1 MWCVFAVSIS
11 QACINLCVLLDKAD
25 SRIQLSGAW
34 TPDSRVWSL
43 DTWFQNL
50 ESSQVLKTASSKLL
64 DPRDRPKDAAELA
77 NFGTAELNALLPLF
91 GGNLNF
97 TEMQCNLP
105 TSRRVEWPKLRA
117 AVKRLPMGLQSPS
130 LSGTVFQTTNDTM
143 SVATFS
149 SYLALY
155 WYSLLPTAGVEGGF
169 STVKR
174 TKTGGASSTPALC
187 PNGCVSALKA
197 QTPVST
203 TVCKFFRDAG
213 RSKWLTWC
221 FTPSQPVWSCHF
233 RDGGRN
239 KWLTWHFTPS
249 QPVGSYHFRD
259 AGRSKWLTWCFTPSQ
274 PAWSYQ
280 GKTRS
285 VIKQLLY
292 KEKL

>member
-1 MWCVFAVSIS
+1 MCAAGQSWLS
-11 QACINLCVLLDKAD
+11 D
-25 SRIQLSGAW
+25 SVVR
-34 TPDSRVWSL
+34 SL
-43 DTWFQNL
+43 DTWFQSL
-50 ESSQVLKTASSKLL
+50 ESGHLIPESGVQPGSENCLLEASWPQGQAKRCRRTCQLWHSGVKCAPSSLW
-64 DPRDRPKDAAELA
+64 
-77 NFGTAELNALLPLF
+77 
-91 GGNLNF
+91 GNLNF
-97 TEMQCNLP
+97 TGMQCNLP
-105 TSRRVEWPKLRA
+105 TSRRVEWKKPRA
-117 AVKRLPMGLQSPS
+117 AVKRLTMGLQSPS

-149 SYLALY
+149 SYLTLY
-155 WYSLLPTAGVEGGF
+155 WYSLLPTAGVEGDF

-203 TVCKFFRDAG
+203 TVCKLFRDAG